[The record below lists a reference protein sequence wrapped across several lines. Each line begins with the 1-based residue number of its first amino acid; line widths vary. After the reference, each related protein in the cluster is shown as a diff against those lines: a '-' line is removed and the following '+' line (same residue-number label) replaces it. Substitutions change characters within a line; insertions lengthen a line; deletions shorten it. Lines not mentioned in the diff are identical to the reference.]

1 MRLKRMMQGIGLVY
15 VLLLVGAIYPS
26 FFMDNQA
33 QNKGQETLS
42 PNAIAYVADSMA
54 EKPKI
59 AITFDDGPNAIYT
72 PKLLDGLKERGVK
85 ATFFLIGQ
93 NIEKGDN
100 SEIVKRMYDEGH
112 LIGNHTYHH
121 VEITKVSNEEAYKE
135 IMMTNEVIMNITG
148 EEVQFMRPPFGLWQK
163 ELEKKIHVLP
173 VMWSIDPLD
182 WATEN
187 VDEVV
192 NKVVT
197 ETEENDIILLHDC
210 YDSSVKAALR
220 IVDLLE
226 AEGFQFVTVDELMAD

>member
-1 MRLKRMMQGIGLVY
+1 MMQGIGLVY
-15 VLLLVGAIYPS
+15 VLLLMGVVYPS
-26 FFMDNQA
+26 FFAENTA
-33 QNKGQETLS
+33 ESGKQEVS
-42 PNAIAYVADSMA
+42 NPNAIAYVAESMT

-59 AITFDDGPNAIYT
+59 AITFDDGPNAAYT

-93 NIEKGDN
+93 NIEKDGN

-121 VEITKVSNEEAYKE
+121 VEITKVSNDEAYQE
-135 IMMTNEVIMNITG
+135 ITMTNDLISSITG

-163 ELEKKIHVLP
+163 ELEQKIHVLP
-173 VMWSIDPLD
+173 VMWNVDPLD

-187 VDEVV
+187 VNEIV

-197 ETEENDIILLHDC
+197 EAEENDIILLHDC
-210 YDSSVKAALR
+210 YDSSVKAALK
-220 IVDLLE
+220 IIDQLT
-226 AEGFQFVTVDELMAD
+226 AEGYEFVTVDELMLD